1 MTEFSSFAEQKKKPN
16 NYNYNNAQLFQQ
28 VRIWE
33 ISEGYT
39 MKGARITTRLVEALK
54 EHKGSVTC
62 IKIRR
67 NDSEC
72 VSASTDGTCII
83 WDLK

>member
-1 MTEFSSFAEQKKKPN
+1 MVVSLGAKLYTFYMASDVML
-16 NYNYNNAQLFQQ
+16 NAQ
-28 VRIWE
+28 VRVWE

-62 IKIRR
+62 IKLRK
-67 NDSEC
+67 NDAEC